1 VTEVSAETATGFI
14 KIYYSRKL
22 QDYWI
27 RRLVAIIIDAVIISI
42 AVLILGGI
50 IALIVALSTHS
61 SFSTPWW
68 IANGLAFPFYAGIPL
83 FLYSALTEYYYG
95 FTLGKRIMYLKVV
108 KGEGKRP
115 AINLALLRNATKIYW
130 LALLLDV
137 VVALAMPKRDP
148 TQKYTDTFAGTMVVG
163 VD

>member
-1 VTEVSAETATGFI
+1 MSAETATGFT
-14 KIYYSRKL
+14 KIYYNRKL

-42 AVLILGGI
+42 AVLILVGI
-50 IALIVALSTHS
+50 IALIVALSTGS
-61 SFSTPWW
+61 SFSMPWW
-68 IANGLAFPFYAGIPL
+68 IANGLAFPFYSGIPL

-95 FTLGKRIMYLKVV
+95 STLGKRIMYLKVV
-108 KGEGKRP
+108 RGEGKRP
-115 AINLALLRNATKIYW
+115 AVNLAFLRNATKIYW

-148 TQKYTDTFAGTMVVG
+148 TQKYTDTFAGTRVVLP
-163 VD
+163 D

>member
-1 VTEVSAETATGFI
+1 VTEVPAETATGFT
-14 KIYYSRKL
+14 KIYYSRNL

-27 RRLVAIIIDAVIISI
+27 RRLVAIIIDAVIIII

-50 IALIVALSTHS
+50 IALIVALSTGS

-68 IANGLAFPFYAGIPL
+68 IANGLAFPFYSGVPL

-108 KGEGKRP
+108 RGEGKRP
-115 AINLALLRNATKIYW
+115 AINLAFLRNATKIYW

-148 TQKYTDTFAGTMVVG
+148 TQKYTDTFAGTKVVAS
-163 VD
+163 D